1 MAKQVFRK
9 DKKQTKVLVKAGRVS
24 AKRAFSASKALGLTV
39 TYIENGIIYKEDAK
53 GNKTIQNTIEKD
65 VETPFEIKKGL
76 ILHAK

>member
-9 DKKQTKVLVKAGRVS
+9 DKKQTKVLVKAGKVAS
-24 AKRAFSASKALGLTV
+24 KRAFSASKALGLTV
-39 TYIENGIIYKEDAK
+39 SYIENGIVYIEDSN
-53 GNKTIQNTIEKD
+53 GNRIIQNTIENK